1 MASDLPSGQRAD
13 TTKDILMVTWPY
25 SAWVMIRSRPR
36 RGPPRVAGRGDR
48 RLACSCLARPSAD
61 QGRTWSFAGG
71 LAMSADNPPLR
82 DEDIATSQGGSTGPQ
97 TGDTIDE
104 TDRAGGDAD
113 GTDRAD
119 GVDGTDVSD
128 SGSGGDD
135 ADGTDADGT
144 DADGSDADGT
154 DVSDSGLG
162 GDADGTDR

>member
-1 MASDLPSGQRAD
+1 MPFVGVALEAVRTVPCPAINRWTASSCGS
-13 TTKDILMVTWPY
+13 W
-25 SAWVMIRSRPR
+25 RSPTSLLLFGPR
-36 RGPPRVAGRGDR
+36 I
-48 RLACSCLARPSAD
+48 
-61 QGRTWSFAGG
+61 
-71 LAMSADNPPLR
+71 R

-144 DADGSDADGT
+144 DADGTDADGSDADGT